1 MKNLKEFE
9 ALIKRYETITLEEI
23 EDMFAKTLLCDVKR
37 RLTGFGGVSNCTL
50 CKAVWLW
57 DGWGCPDCEECAY
70 KELTGCMCSRGDN
83 SPTYSGIEKA
93 SNPKQLLT
101 AYRTRAAYM
110 KLILEK

>member
-9 ALIKRYETITLEEI
+9 ALIKRYETITLKEI
-23 EDMFAKTLLCDVKR
+23 EDMFARTLRGDVKR
-37 RLTGFGGVSNCTL
+37 RLTGFGGIRNCTL
-50 CKAVWLW
+50 CAAVWLQNIPN
-57 DGWGCPDCEECAY
+57 CKECAY
-70 KELTGCMCSRGDN
+70 NGLTGRMCTLGDN
-83 SPTYSGIEKA
+83 SPTYSGIDEA